1 MAQKIKLNIMEQI
14 YDSIILGSGP
24 AGMSAGV
31 YATQYKI
38 NSMIIG
44 KDPGGM
50 MVYAHKVENFP
61 SYLGIPGFELIQ
73 KFIDH
78 VNSLNVPIS
87 FEEVIKIEKKDDIFN
102 IYTFSNKIFKSKT
115 ILLTLG
121 TSRRKLNIKNEDKL
135 IGKGVHYCAI
145 CDANFYKDKDVCVVG
160 SGDAANNASL
170 LLSKIANNVYQI
182 VRGDVLKGE
191 TELHDKLKDNP
202 KINLIFNN
210 QIEDLI
216 GEEKLEKIVLKN
228 DFNGKKEINLQ
239 GAFIEIGGIPNT
251 SLLKELNIKSDD
263 KGFIVVDEFM
273 RTNVPGI

>member
-50 MVYAHKVENFP
+50 MAYAHKVENFP

>member
-1 MAQKIKLNIMEQI
+1 MEQI
-14 YDSIILGSGP
+14 YDNIILGTGP

-31 YATQYKI
+31 YAVQYKI
-38 NSMIIG
+38 NSLIIG
-44 KDPGGM
+44 KEPGGM

-73 KFIDH
+73 KFLDH
-78 VNSLNVPIS
+78 VNQLNVPIS
-87 FEEVIKIEKKDDIFN
+87 FEEVVKIEKKDDIFN
-102 IYTFSNKIFKSKT
+102 IYTFSGKIFKAKT

-160 SGDAANNASL
+160 SGDAASNASL
-170 LLSKIANNVYQI
+170 LLSKIANKVYQI
-182 VRGDVLKGE
+182 IRGDVLKGE
-191 TELHDKLKDNP
+191 TELHEQLKNNP

-210 QIEDLI
+210 EIEEFV
-216 GEEKLEKIVLKN
+216 GEEKLEKVILKN
-228 DFNGKKEINLQ
+228 EFNNQKEIQLQ

-251 SLLKELNIKSDD
+251 SLLKELNISSDNH
-263 KGFIVVDEFM
+263 GFIIVDEFM
-273 RTNVPGI
+273 RTNIPGI